1 MACEIS
7 TIVLFQAGLFWGVC
21 FFFLGGGGG
30 GGEPIGKEEEK
41 SAWFVISLGASVLNK
56 SPEFRLTCMKSGT
69 AVMFQAA
76 VFCSC
81 CISWQNWR
89 SRTACSYSAGSVQL
103 QHKPAKSE
111 KLHCPQLFSW
121 LSAAAA

>member
-7 TIVLFQAGLFWGVC
+7 AIVLFQAGLFFVVFWRGA
-21 FFFLGGGGG
+21 GGLAAAA
-30 GGEPIGKEEEK
+30 PFGKEEEK
-41 SAWFVISLGASVLNK
+41 SAWFVISLGASVVNK
-56 SPEFRLTCMKSGT
+56 TPEFRLTCVKSGT

-81 CISWQNWR
+81 CISCQNWR